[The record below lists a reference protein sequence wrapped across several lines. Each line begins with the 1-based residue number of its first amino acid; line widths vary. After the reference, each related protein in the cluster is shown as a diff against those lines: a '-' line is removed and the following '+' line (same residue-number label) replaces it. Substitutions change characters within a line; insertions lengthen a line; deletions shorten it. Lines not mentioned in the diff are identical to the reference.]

1 MVMIIIRIIFFSLLL
16 FFYGNAFADFQTI
29 LKKARQ
35 GDAESQYT
43 LGTLY
48 ELGEGV
54 SEDDKEA
61 FKWFSLSALQGYS
74 LIA

>member
-1 MVMIIIRIIFFSLLL
+1 MVMNIIRIIFLSLLL
-16 FFYGNAFADFQTI
+16 FYYGNALANYQTV

-35 GDAESQYT
+35 GNAESQYT
-43 LGTLY
+43 LGTMY

>member
-1 MVMIIIRIIFFSLLL
+1 MVMNIIRIIFLSLLL
-16 FFYGNAFADFQTI
+16 FYYGNALADYQTV

-35 GDAESQYT
+35 GNAESQYT

-54 SEDDKEA
+54 ACLLANISIG
-61 FKWFSLSALQGYS
+61 L
-74 LIA
+74 

>member
-1 MVMIIIRIIFFSLLL
+1 MVMNINRSIFLSLLL
-16 FFYGNAFADFQTI
+16 FFYGNALADYQTV

-35 GDAESQYT
+35 GNAESQYT
-43 LGTLY
+43 LGTMY

>member
-1 MVMIIIRIIFFSLLL
+1 MVMIIIRILFLSLL

-35 GDAESQYT
+35 GDAESLYT
-43 LGTLY
+43 LDTVY

-54 SEDDKEA
+54 AENVKEA
-61 FKWFSLSALQGYS
+61 FKWFNLAALQGYS